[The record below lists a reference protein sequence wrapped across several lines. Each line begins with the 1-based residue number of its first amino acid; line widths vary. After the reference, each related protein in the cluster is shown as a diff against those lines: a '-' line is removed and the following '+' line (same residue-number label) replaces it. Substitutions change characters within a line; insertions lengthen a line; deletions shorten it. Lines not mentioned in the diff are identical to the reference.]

1 MSFNPNNQTINAPVS
16 VYDVQKALS
25 TSENDVGRLCRH
37 DNINMWARNKPVR
50 FETVKVLT
58 DAQRMQTRFGLG
70 FPGLGGNIYFNK
82 FIHDVMNGDAV
93 AWEYLR
99 PRGDRTNILEPGGN
113 YGVKEWYR
121 LSDFDGYKHDAVP
134 PIHTAIQNID
144 QLPYHRENN
153 TYEINTSEIGSLA
166 FVVYQDAAANIRMS
180 EILQNV
186 NNYRMMIEVYGDGQ
200 VGGLP
205 WYSPGRNPSRSVV
218 SDAIV
223 GNNTVTAYLQ
233 TGGLSGIYHVC
244 VGMQQCDD
252 ANRTNPISQTSFIA
266 PRTKAEEA
274 TGKYPYYYKLWF
286 VSYYSGKITFNAVGY
301 ARTGNFTFDGVYW
314 TANYNGGEMFVDMH
328 ITRGNSKLYFANAT
342 QSIPSDGQRI
352 MIGFTLTTPEDV
364 VIATPA
370 NANRGAAAGGYITI
384 PAASSSGD
392 TQRIYA
398 TAPILPPWETAEDK
412 YFAIR
417 VLVKIGDNTWD
428 NAGTLNMHYS
438 SNS

>member
-1 MSFNPNNQTINAPVS
+1 MSYNSNTKTITAPVS
-16 VYDVQKALS
+16 VYDVQQALA
-25 TSENDVGRLCRH
+25 TSEKDVGRLCVH
-37 DNINMWARNKPVR
+37 TSINMWARNKPVR
-50 FETVKVLT
+50 FDTVQVLT

-93 AWEYLR
+93 AWEYRR
-99 PRGDRTNILEPGGN
+99 PRGDRTSILEPGGN

-121 LSDFDGYKHDAVP
+121 LSDFDGYKHDAIP
-134 PIHTAIQNID
+134 PIHTALQNID
-144 QLPYHRENN
+144 TFPYHRENN
-153 TYEINTSEIGSLA
+153 TYEINTSEVGALA
-166 FVVYQDAAANIRMS
+166 FVVYQDAAANIRLS

-186 NNYRMMIEVYGDGQ
+186 SNYRMMIEAYADGQ

-205 WYSPGRNPSRSVV
+205 WYSPWRNPSRSVV

-252 ANRTNPISQTSFIA
+252 ANRTNPISQTSFVA
-266 PRTKAEEA
+266 PRTHAEEA

-286 VSYYSGKITFNAVGY
+286 VSYYAGKITFNAVGY
-301 ARTGNFTFDGVYW
+301 ALTGNFTFDGTYW
-314 TANYNGGEMFVDMH
+314 TANYNSGELFVDMH
-328 ITRGNSKLYFANAT
+328 ITRGNSKMYFANAT

-370 NANRGAAAGGYITI
+370 NANRGAAAGGYVTI

-398 TAPILPPWETAEDK
+398 TAPILPARETAEDK

-417 VLVKIGDNTWD
+417 VLVKIGDNVWD
-428 NAGTLNMHYS
+428 DAGTLNMHYS
-438 SNS
+438 SNN